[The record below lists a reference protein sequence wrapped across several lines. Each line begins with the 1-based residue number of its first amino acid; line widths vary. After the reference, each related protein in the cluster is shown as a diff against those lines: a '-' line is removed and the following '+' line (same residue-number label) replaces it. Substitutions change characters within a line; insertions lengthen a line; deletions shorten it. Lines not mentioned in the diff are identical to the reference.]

1 MANEMR
7 NQKNYRQ
14 YQGGI
19 NWEIRTCSCSYVYGS
34 NVENPWRRSFF
45 RVYIPLDEM
54 QMFSCFY

>member
-7 NQKNYRQ
+7 NQKNCRQ

-19 NWEIRTCSCSYVYGS
+19 NWEIRTCSSSYVYGS

-54 QMFSCFY
+54 